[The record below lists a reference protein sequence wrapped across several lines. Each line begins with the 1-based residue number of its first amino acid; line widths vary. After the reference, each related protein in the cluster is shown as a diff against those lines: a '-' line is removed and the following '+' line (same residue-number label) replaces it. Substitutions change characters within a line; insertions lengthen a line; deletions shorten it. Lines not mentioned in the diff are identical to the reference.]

1 MQRTPVFSIVNGY
14 PDNDEMGIA
23 MENLYAFARN
33 YILTCGVLSWISA
46 QVIKTILTLATTRRF
61 EPERLVGAGGMPSA
75 HSALVCSMTLAVARK
90 EGFGSSLFAIAI
102 MFAAVVMY
110 DAMGVRRAAGEQAK
124 VLNKIVVSFRPS
136 ESKTEQEQSSKKD
149 KIHAKRDRDKGK
161 LIKLDDMQFKK
172 LKEYLGHTPL
182 EVLAGALLGIILAM
196 IIPMS

>member
-1 MQRTPVFSIVNGY
+1 
-14 PDNDEMGIA
+14 
-23 MENLYAFARN
+23 MENLHQLTRN
-33 YILTCGVLSWISA
+33 YILTCAILSWIIA
-46 QVIKTILTLATTRRF
+46 QIIKTVLTLITTKRF
-61 EPERLVGAGGMPSA
+61 EVERLTGAGGMPSA

-124 VLNKIVVSFRPS
+124 VLNKIVVIFKPNDNKAAIDSQH
-136 ESKTEQEQSSKKD
+136 SKE
-149 KIHAKRDRDKGK
+149 KIRAKRDKGK
-161 LIKLDDMQFKK
+161 ILKLDDMQFKK

-196 IIPMS
+196 VIPMR